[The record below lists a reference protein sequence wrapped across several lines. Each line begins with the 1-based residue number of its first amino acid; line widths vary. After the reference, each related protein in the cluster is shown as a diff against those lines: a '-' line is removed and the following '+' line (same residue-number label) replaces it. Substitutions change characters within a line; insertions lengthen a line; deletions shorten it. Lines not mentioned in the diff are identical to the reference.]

1 MSNDKFE
8 VIIVGAG
15 LSGVAAALNL
25 ASNGVEVLEIERGDF
40 PGAMNLFGGILYS
53 GVLDELVPEF

>member
-15 LSGVAAALNL
+15 LSGVAAALTL
-25 ASNGVEVLEIERGDF
+25 ARNGVEVLVVERGDF
-40 PGAMNLFGGILYS
+40 PGAKNLFGGILYS
-53 GVLDELVPEF
+53 GVLAD